1 LVFNQCNDTVY
12 ISNTCKNVLLE
23 GLKMDNKYEGLLQ
36 WKPYETWSE
45 GINKYVIH
53 RKTGEFGWYEFLADV
68 PVNQLSYN
76 DFIDSLYQSDGYV
89 AYRVEMVSNP
99 SLNFDTTFSVF
110 SNEVVL
116 IHEPKFFIPNAMVT
130 GGVNDVFKP
139 VISYAPLDFY
149 EMYVYSKWGDV
160 LFESHD
166 YSKGW
171 TGITED
177 GDKIAQGVYVYY
189 IRYTMGGGQ
198 PIEARGLVTLLHKD

>member
-1 LVFNQCNDTVY
+1 
-12 ISNTCKNVLLE
+12 
-23 GLKMDNKYEGLLQ
+23 
-36 WKPYETWSE
+36 
-45 GINKYVIH
+45 
-53 RKTGEFGWYEFLADV
+53 
-68 PVNQLSYN
+68 
-76 DFIDSLYQSDGYV
+76 
-89 AYRVEMVSNP
+89 MVSNP

-198 PIEARGLVTLLHKD
+198 PIESRGLVTLLHKD